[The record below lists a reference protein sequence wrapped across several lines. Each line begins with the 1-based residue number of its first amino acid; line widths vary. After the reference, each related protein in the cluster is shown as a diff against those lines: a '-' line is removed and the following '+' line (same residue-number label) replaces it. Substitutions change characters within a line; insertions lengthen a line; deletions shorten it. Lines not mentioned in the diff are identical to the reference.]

1 MKLTKRQLRKLIS
14 ESFIGAPDGTVYTPK
29 TKKVHNRYYSSY
41 PNRPLMDVPAV
52 YGEDDTQVATPRLYS
67 FLTRNRDEIHNFHEK
82 GPKVYKAIM
91 DPKEDPETKMQFL
104 TLLQSYGIIT
114 DKELEDI
121 QLDLDLLTSPD
132 FAEFRRLGAERLK
145 KMAAE
150 PFGENEGVEKANL
163 YKNPHYVEWAKK
175 QIDKAVDGGFEYFK
189 DAIEEQFFYHMH
201 DHKRQ
206 KLSNFDYNPDEGI
219 YPENFA
225 SLYIYEIGGLLGAYK
240 GFRSTE
246 DAAYYN
252 TDLDDYTN
260 DKSHDMIIV
269 AIDALVGAGILEKT
283 ADSKVRMPIKTYQ
296 IMLNNEQGRKEDFY
310 KEQGTQSAF
319 LDDPYVSNPNLPVV
333 TEAMIRQMIR
343 EATFVGQM
351 GKPPIKM
358 RTNKEIYDTED
369 KWPFAVKT
377 DLEPESREIAMA
389 ADTVDPRLKNLYS
402 QPGGKEQ
409 AYELASALE
418 MLPDNTEQNIE
429 DELAGQELISHSDF
443 ENLRF
448 DAGEERDNEHSRK
461 EYNPYMYELETNP
474 ISREKLKQQL
484 PELFASK
491 MKWYKEKIMKILYRN
506 RKIKSIRNYETPS
519 SLKVGLDHIM
529 PDDIKKISK
538 ASSRSQTLYRT
549 VNIMHWVSIEK
560 ALNELID
567 EGMIERVGK
576 IKSKR
581 TPVKITDKA
590 YNHYEPGD
598 NKNTSLPVVTEEV
611 LRRLIAEALDEGSRI
626 IVDPEGK
633 ATVAS
638 DDYRTGTAKD
648 AQTKHPR
655 LMTLRQSGLEGQRQ
669 ARQLAVDLDMQPE
682 LTTAEE
688 TAVEMGE
695 WKAIAP
701 DLQFHN
707 ELPGTKSIEFSQYL
721 KRECEKRGLACTVED
736 ARHKKPNKPY
746 IVVSIEG
753 GHPLRYEDINAV
765 VYINDTWMKELEI
778 DIRAYYPDAPAGVKK
793 ERRGVLT
800 PRNTRPYTSGT
811 YGENGLEQLAELVV
825 DALSEL

>member
-1 MKLTKRQLRKLIS
+1 MKITRKQLRKLIA
-14 ESFIGAPDGTVYTPK
+14 EAFIGAPDGTVYTPK
-29 TKKVHNRYYSSY
+29 TKKAHSEEGEAFGGGSADE
-41 PNRPLMDVPAV
+41 MDIPVV
-52 YGEDDTQVATPRLYS
+52 YGEDHTKEATPKLYGI
-67 FLTRNRDEIHNFHEK
+67 LTRNWHEIHSFHKK
-82 GPKVYKAIM
+82 GPYIYKILM
-91 DPKEDPETKMQFL
+91 NPDTDPDNKKYFL
-104 TLLQSYGIIT
+104 SLLWQSEIIT
-114 DKELEDI
+114 AKALEDASLEI
-121 QLDLDLLTSPD
+121 DLLTSSD
-132 FAEFRRLGAERLK
+132 FKDFRDQSAERLEK
-145 KMAAE
+145 KHQRE
-150 PFGENEGVEKANL
+150 IFGDIKKQREL
-163 YKNPHYVEWAKK
+163 YKNPEYVKWAKK
-175 QIDKAVDGGFEYFK
+175 QIDKVVDGGFEYFK
-189 DAIEEQFFYHMH
+189 DAIQEIFYHDMYDYKYKGH
-201 DHKRQ
+201 AQIEARG
-206 KLSNFDYNPDEGI
+206 YNPDEGVSATDFVD
-219 YPENFA
+219 ENLF
-225 SLYIYEIGGLLGAYK
+225 LIGGLLGAYR
-240 GFRSTE
+240 GFNKTE

-252 TDLDDYTN
+252 TELDDYTN
-260 DKSHDMIIV
+260 DKSHDLALV

-310 KEQGTQSAF
+310 NQSGTRSAF

-343 EATFVGQM
+343 
-351 GKPPIKM
+351 
-358 RTNKEIYDTED
+358 
-369 KWPFAVKT
+369 
-377 DLEPESREIAMA
+377 
-389 ADTVDPRLKNLYS
+389 
-402 QPGGKEQ
+402 
-409 AYELASALE
+409 
-418 MLPDNTEQNIE
+418 
-429 DELAGQELISHSDF
+429 
-443 ENLRF
+443 
-448 DAGEERDNEHSRK
+448 
-461 EYNPYMYELETNP
+461 
-474 ISREKLKQQL
+474 
-484 PELFASK
+484 
-491 MKWYKEKIMKILYRN
+491 
-506 RKIKSIRNYETPS
+506 
-519 SLKVGLDHIM
+519 
-529 PDDIKKISK
+529 
-538 ASSRSQTLYRT
+538 
-549 VNIMHWVSIEK
+549 
-560 ALNELID
+560 
-567 EGMIERVGK
+567 
-576 IKSKR
+576 
-581 TPVKITDKA
+581 
-590 YNHYEPGD
+590 
-598 NKNTSLPVVTEEV
+598 
-611 LRRLIAEALDEGSRI
+611 EALDEGSRI

-648 AQTKHPR
+648 AQTTHPE

-688 TAVEMGE
+688 VAVEMGE
-695 WKAIAP
+695 WKAKAP

>member
-1 MKLTKRQLRKLIS
+1 MKITKKQLRKLIS
-14 ESFIGAPDGTVYTPK
+14 ESFVGAPDGTVYTPK

-252 TDLDDYTN
+252 TALDDYTN
-260 DKSHDMIIV
+260 NKSHDMIMV
-269 AIDALVGAGILEKT
+269 AIDALVDAGILEELDDG
-283 ADSKVRMPIKTYQ
+283 AVRMPMKTYQ
-296 IMLNNEQGRKEDFY
+296 IILNNQQGRKEDFY
-310 KEQGTQSAF
+310 KEQGTRSPF
-319 LDDPYVSNPNLPVV
+319 LDDPYVSNPNLPVI
-333 TEAMIRQMIR
+333 TKE
-343 EATFVGQM
+343 
-351 GKPPIKM
+351 GK
-358 RTNKEIYDTED
+358 
-369 KWPFAVKT
+369 
-377 DLEPESREIAMA
+377 
-389 ADTVDPRLKNLYS
+389 
-402 QPGGKEQ
+402 
-409 AYELASALE
+409 
-418 MLPDNTEQNIE
+418 
-429 DELAGQELISHSDF
+429 
-443 ENLRF
+443 
-448 DAGEERDNEHSRK
+448 
-461 EYNPYMYELETNP
+461 
-474 ISREKLKQQL
+474 
-484 PELFASK
+484 
-491 MKWYKEKIMKILYRN
+491 
-506 RKIKSIRNYETPS
+506 
-519 SLKVGLDHIM
+519 
-529 PDDIKKISK
+529 
-538 ASSRSQTLYRT
+538 
-549 VNIMHWVSIEK
+549 
-560 ALNELID
+560 
-567 EGMIERVGK
+567 
-576 IKSKR
+576 
-581 TPVKITDKA
+581 VKITRRQLK
-590 YNHYEPGD
+590 
-598 NKNTSLPVVTEEV
+598 
-611 LRRLIAEALDEGSRI
+611 RLIAEALDEGSKI

-638 DDYRTGTAKD
+638 DAYRTGTAKD
-648 AQTKHPR
+648 AQTKHPK
-655 LMTLRQSGLEGQRQ
+655 LMTLRQSGLAGQRQ

-682 LTTAEE
+682 LTTGEE

-695 WKAIAP
+695 WKAMAP

-721 KRECEKRGLACTVED
+721 KRECQKRGFACSIQDT
-736 ARHKKPNKPY
+736 RHKKPNEPH
-746 IVVSIEG
+746 ITVHIEG

-765 VYINDTWMKELEI
+765 VYINDSWIKGIEI
-778 DIRAYYPDAPAGVKK
+778 EMRSYHTDAPAWLPRE
-793 ERRGVLT
+793 ERRFLKG
-800 PRNTRPYTSGT
+800 RNTEPYLAGK
-811 YGENGLEQLAELVV
+811 YGENGLEKLANLVIDSV
-825 DALSEL
+825 SEI